1 MSLIWLA
8 VVCLISTMF
17 FSAAEMAFIAANRL
31 RLRYLAEEGSGTAQS
46 YLEAFRQ
53 PERVLSTAMIGVT
66 ISHIV
71 AASTVTWLLL
81 PVLGGMA
88 PIVVTILLT
97 PVMLVVGEIIP
108 KAVAREWATSLILR
122 LYRPLTWAA
131 VLLVPFVG
139 FANVVVGAI
148 LRMFGGRQADMR
160 AFVSRE
166 ELKALLQLEPGEAD
180 VTTIEAQLIDKIFD
194 LGDTTVREVMVPL
207 VEVAM
212 LPDTAT
218 SRDAVAFIMDRGFSR
233 VPIFRQRETNIVGV
247 VGAKDILSRG
257 AAVRALDELKR
268 PPYYVPETKRIDDLL
283 REMQRNRTHMAVV
296 VDEYGGSTGVVTLED
311 ILEQIVGDIHDE
323 HERAAAPAER
333 LPDGS
338 YRVAARANIDELNE
352 ALDWN
357 LPKRDYETVAGLVL
371 ATLHRIPRAGEEFQI
386 AGYSITVLESDAR
399 RVISVKIAPVNAVNL
414 SIPGTSS
421 S

>member
-8 VVCLISTMF
+8 VVCLIFTMF

-31 RLRYLAEEGSGTAQS
+31 RLRYLAEEGNGTAQS

-66 ISHIV
+66 ICHIV
-71 AASTVTWLLL
+71 AASAVTWLLL
-81 PVLGGMA
+81 PLIGGMA

-131 VLLVPFVG
+131 LLLVPFVS
-139 FANVVVGAI
+139 FANVVVGA
-148 LRMFGGRQADMR
+148 LLKMFGGRQPDMR

-212 LPDTAT
+212 LPESA
-218 SRDAVAFIMDRGFSR
+218 SAREAVAFILDRGFSR
-233 VPIFRQRETNIVGV
+233 VPIYRQRETNVVGV

-257 AAVRALDELKR
+257 AAVRSLDELKR

-323 HERAAAPAER
+323 HDRDAAPAER

-352 ALDWN
+352 ALDWT

-399 RVISVKIAPVNAVNL
+399 RVVSVKIVPVA
-414 SIPGTSS
+414 GTNIST
-421 S
+421 

>member
-1 MSLIWLA
+1 VSLIWLA
-8 VVCLISTMF
+8 VLCLVLTMF

-31 RLRYLAEEGSGTAQS
+31 RLRHLAEEGNGTAQD
-46 YLEAFRQ
+46 YLESFRQ

-71 AASTVTWLLL
+71 AASAVTWTLL
-81 PVLGGMA
+81 PLLGGMA

-97 PVMLVVGEIIP
+97 PVMLVLGEIIP
-108 KAVAREWATSLILR
+108 KAIAREWATSLILR

-131 VLLVPFVG
+131 VLLVPFVS
-139 FANVVVGAI
+139 FANFVVGTI
-148 LRMFGGRQADMR
+148 LRTFGTRQGDMR

-194 LGDTTVREVMVPL
+194 LGDTTVREIMVPL

-212 LPDTAT
+212 LPETAT
-218 SRDAVAFIMDRGFSR
+218 PREAVAFVLERGFSR
-233 VPIFRQRETNIVGV
+233 VPIYRQRETNIVGV

-257 AAVRALDELKR
+257 ASVRTLEELKR
-268 PPYYVPETKRIDDLL
+268 PPYYVPENKRIDDLL

-323 HERAAAPAER
+323 HDRAAAPAER

-399 RVISVKIAPVNAVNL
+399 RVISVKIAPVTANV
-414 SIPGTSS
+414 S
-421 S
+421 

>member
-1 MSLIWLA
+1 MSLVWLA
-8 VVCLISTMF
+8 VLCLVLTMF

-31 RLRYLAEEGSGTAQS
+31 RLKHLAEEGSGVARS

-71 AASTVTWLLL
+71 AAAAVTWVLL
-81 PVLGGMA
+81 PMLGWMT
-88 PIVVTILLT
+88 PYVVTILLT
-97 PVMLVVGEIIP
+97 PVMLVLGEIIP

-131 VLLVPFVG
+131 VMLVPFVS
-139 FANVVVGAI
+139 FANFVVGAV
-148 LRMFGGRQADMR
+148 LRAFGARGGDMR

-218 SRDAVAFIMDRGFSR
+218 PRDAVAFIMDRGFSR
-233 VPIFRQRETNIVGV
+233 VPIYRQRETNVVGV

-257 AAVRALDELKR
+257 AAVRTLDELKR

-338 YRVAARANIDELNE
+338 YRVAARANVDELNE
-352 ALDWN
+352 ALDWS

-371 ATLHRIPRAGEEFQI
+371 ATLHRIPRAGEEFQN

-399 RVISVKIAPVNAVNL
+399 RVVSVKIVPVA
-414 SIPGTSS
+414 GTNMST
-421 S
+421 

>member
-8 VVCLISTMF
+8 VLCLFLTMF

-31 RLRYLAEEGSGTAQS
+31 RLRHLAEEGSGTAQS

-71 AASTVTWLLL
+71 AASALTWTLL

-97 PVMLVVGEIIP
+97 PVMLVLGEIIP
-108 KAVAREWATSLILR
+108 KAISREWATSLILK

-131 VLLVPFVG
+131 VVLVPFVS
-139 FANVVVGAI
+139 FANFVVGAI
-148 LRMFGGRQADMR
+148 LRIFGARQGDMR

-212 LPDTAT
+212 LPESAT
-218 SRDAVAFIMDRGFSR
+218 PRVA
-233 VPIFRQRETNIVGV
+233 
-247 VGAKDILSRG
+247 RG
-257 AAVRALDELKR
+257 AAWSL
-268 PPYYVPETKRIDDLL
+268 
-283 REMQRNRTHMAVV
+283 
-296 VDEYGGSTGVVTLED
+296 
-311 ILEQIVGDIHDE
+311 
-323 HERAAAPAER
+323 
-333 LPDGS
+333 
-338 YRVAARANIDELNE
+338 RVA
-352 ALDWN
+352 
-357 LPKRDYETVAGLVL
+357 
-371 ATLHRIPRAGEEFQI
+371 
-386 AGYSITVLESDAR
+386 
-399 RVISVKIAPVNAVNL
+399 
-414 SIPGTSS
+414 
-421 S
+421 